1 MIKVKAWISAAR
13 LRTLP
18 LSVSGIITGSAMA
31 QAAGFF
37 QWDIGILALLT
48 TLGFQILSNF
58 ANDYGDG
65 VKGTDNHERVGPM
78 RAMQSGLLTATDLK
92 RGMIFTILVTLLLAL
107 ALIYTAFGSKNF
119 LVSLIFFVLGIGAIL
134 AAVKYTVGRS
144 AYGYRGLG
152 DIFVFLFFGLLAVVG
167 SYFLYVEQLNGLVFL
182 PAIAIGL
189 WSTAVLNLNN
199 MRDRIP
205 DARANKNTLA
215 VYLGEKKAKIYH
227 ISLILIGFL
236 AVLLYFLIS
245 KDWFWAGISCIV
257 FIPFALHSSTVI
269 KNESPA
275 LLDPELKK
283 VALTTFFFSVLFA
296 LGYLF

>member
-1 MIKVKAWISAAR
+1 
-13 LRTLP
+13 
-18 LSVSGIITGSAMA
+18 MA